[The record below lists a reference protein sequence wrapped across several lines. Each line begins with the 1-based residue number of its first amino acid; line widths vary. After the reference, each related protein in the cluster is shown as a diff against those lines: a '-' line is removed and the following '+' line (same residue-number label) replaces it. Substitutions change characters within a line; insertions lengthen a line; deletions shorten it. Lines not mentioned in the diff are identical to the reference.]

1 MVRLTVPTLIITG
14 DEDEACLE
22 PALYMKRTIST
33 AGLLIIPR
41 SGHAVNLEEPDLFN
55 RHVLDFVTVVDAGR
69 WTPRNPASVSRSA
82 ILPADPQ
89 S

>member
-1 MVRLTVPTLIITG
+1 VRPSGAIARPSRSG
-14 DEDEACLE
+14 SSAS
-22 PALYMKRTIST
+22 PT

-41 SGHAVNLEEPDLFN
+41 SGHTISLEEPDLFN

-69 WTPRNPASVSRSA
+69 WTPRNPASLSRSA
-82 ILPADPQ
+82 ILPTDWQ